1 MWSSGGF
8 LNDLIGRKTS
18 LLLVDICVLIF
29 GLLSAA
35 QVSPDD
41 NRKFGYP
48 WLLICCFGVGF
59 SSRGTMQVVTYYA
72 EFLPRKR
79 RGIWLVVIAMWWT
92 VGAMFY
98 AALAIL
104 VFGVLHLNWHWF
116 LGLSASPMAIVLLLF
131 PLVPESARFYL
142 VKGKIKKAQRV
153 IEKIAKFNCKK
164 PLSGKLVAQEGDE
177 DLEVTRKIGE
187 AKAMQDISKSKTL
200 RVGGV
205 EKYTHSNGDYGV
217 EEGDA
222 PLSDAEV
229 SKLLQ
234 ESHESEHQTKHRKK
248 TFKALVVLR
257 QFTSLFENRM
267 WLTTALLFFLWYGAA
282 WSYYGVVILTTTML
296 SSDPHCRITNSAQNS
311 SIECNELNTG
321 DYVKILWAS
330 AAEFPGLILTF
341 LIIDVLGRKKMMAV
355 EFVMAASSFLLLLIC
370 TSKTI
375 LTVFLFIARA
385 FVSGVFQVV
394 YIYTPEVYPTEARAL
409 GLGVCNVAARVGGI
423 LTPVVAQVVF
433 TANDYVSISLYAGF
447 CIVFAILSMLLS
459 IETKGRSLRDK

>member
-131 PLVPESARFYL
+131 PLVPE
-142 VKGKIKKAQRV
+142 
-153 IEKIAKFNCKK
+153 
-164 PLSGKLVAQEGDE
+164 
-177 DLEVTRKIGE
+177 
-187 AKAMQDISKSKTL
+187 
-200 RVGGV
+200 
-205 EKYTHSNGDYGV
+205 
-217 EEGDA
+217 
-222 PLSDAEV
+222 
-229 SKLLQ
+229 
-234 ESHESEHQTKHRKK
+234 
-248 TFKALVVLR
+248 
-257 QFTSLFENRM
+257 
-267 WLTTALLFFLWYGAA
+267 
-282 WSYYGVVILTTTML
+282 
-296 SSDPHCRITNSAQNS
+296 
-311 SIECNELNTG
+311 
-321 DYVKILWAS
+321 
-330 AAEFPGLILTF
+330 
-341 LIIDVLGRKKMMAV
+341 
-355 EFVMAASSFLLLLIC
+355 
-370 TSKTI
+370 
-375 LTVFLFIARA
+375 
-385 FVSGVFQVV
+385 
-394 YIYTPEVYPTEARAL
+394 
-409 GLGVCNVAARVGGI
+409 
-423 LTPVVAQVVF
+423 
-433 TANDYVSISLYAGF
+433 
-447 CIVFAILSMLLS
+447 
-459 IETKGRSLRDK
+459 